1 MEASHSARASTEERE
16 TQRIL
21 GTRRYTRE
29 DIPVLRE
36 RWKEKIADL
45 TGPIPLEL
53 PPLREVNHRIPLID
67 EKKLIRGRT
76 PKCPEHLFPQL
87 LEKIERYTKAG
98 WWIESN
104 VESASPLM
112 CIQKKSGLL
121 RTVVDARER
130 NAYTVKDLTPFP
142 NQDTIRNSCA
152 QAKF

>member
-1 MEASHSARASTEERE
+1 VEPSHSTRASTEGGEA
-16 TQRIL
+16 QINL
-21 GTRRYTRE
+21 KNKKYTLE
-29 DIPVLRE
+29 DVPVLRE

-67 EKKLIRGRT
+67 EKKLIRGRV

-87 LEKIERYTKAG
+87 LEKIEKYTKAG
-98 WWIESN
+98 WWVESN
-104 VESASPLM
+104 AESTSPLISM
-112 CIQKKSGLL
+112 QKKSGLL

-130 NAYTVKDLTPFP
+130 NANTVKDLTPFP

-152 QAKF
+152 RARF

>member
-1 MEASHSARASTEERE
+1 VELSHSTRASTEGGE

-21 GTRRYTRE
+21 GTRKYTQE

-36 RWKEKIADL
+36 QWKEKIADL

-53 PPLREVNHRIPLID
+53 PPLREVNHRIPLIN
-67 EKKLIRGRT
+67 EKKLIKGQT

-87 LEKIERYTKAG
+87 LEKIEKYTKAG

-112 CIQKKSGLL
+112 CIQRK
-121 RTVVDARER
+121 VV
-130 NAYTVKDLTPFP
+130 F
-142 NQDTIRNSCA
+142 
-152 QAKF
+152 